1 MPGARLARRPTPPI
15 TQPDKELTRPE
26 VSTRINSAR
35 RHRRRH
41 RRPERPRP
49 PQASSAEPRE
59 LPAWGAA
66 RASRALGPEAVRNG
80 ARPRCAGPASGD
92 GGGPF
97 TSLLVDGLRVD
108 LVEVAVAVVGSA
120 ATRPLPHQRIG
131 TGAAHPAEPLSA
143 RRGAAQ
149 GPACGMVAKAAGI
162 AAVGPLVDTTEVG
175 STAGA
180 EDIRPDRWR
189 GIYAGLAGGM
199 VGEVVGEPAEVGY
212 RRSPLHTL
220 P

>member
-35 RHRRRH
+35 RHPH
-41 RRPERPRP
+41 RQNRASCP
-49 PQASSAEPRE
+49 PGR
-59 LPAWGAA
+59 AA

-189 GIYAGLAGGM
+189 GINAGLAGGM